1 MNMEVTDALAVQGE
15 NPGLEAFLSKLQPLL
30 DGGRLD
36 NLVDLA
42 SLLSDLVDLL
52 DAAMVEKLSVQFEQ
66 ATALSWNLGNAI
78 RQATAQTRQDS
89 EPPGLYGL
97 LALLREA
104 DTRRGCALVLR
115 TLNALGRQL

>member
-1 MNMEVTDALAVQGE
+1 MEVTDTLAVQGG
-15 NPGLEAFLSKLQPLL
+15 NPGLEALLDKLQPLL
-30 DGGRLD
+30 EGGRLD

-78 RQATAQTRQDS
+78 HLAKAQTRKEI
-89 EPPGLYGL
+89 EPPNLYGL
-97 LALLREA
+97 LSLLRA
-104 DTRRGCALVLR
+104 PHTRRGMALMLR
-115 TLNALGRQL
+115 VLNAIGRQE

>member
-1 MNMEVTDALAVQGE
+1 MSVIESPAQQVN
-15 NPGLEAFLSKLQPLL
+15 NPGLEALLNKLQPLL

-52 DAAMVEKLSVQFEQ
+52 DAPLVEKLSTQFEE

-78 RQATAQTRQDS
+78 RQAKAQTREQPT
-89 EPPGLYGL
+89 PPSLIGL
-97 LALLREA
+97 LALLR
-104 DTRRGCALVLR
+104 DPNTRQGCALVLR
-115 TLNALGRQL
+115 VLNALGKQS

>member
-1 MNMEVTDALAVQGE
+1 MDVTDTLVVQGE
-15 NPGLEAFLSKLQPLL
+15 NPGLEALVHKLQPLL

-66 ATALSWNLGNAI
+66 ATALSWNLGNAV
-78 RQATAQTRQDS
+78 RLATAQTRKDS
-89 EPPGLYGL
+89 EPPNLYGL
-97 LALLREA
+97 LTLLREP

>member
-1 MNMEVTDALAVQGE
+1 MEVTDTLALQGE
-15 NPGLEAFLSKLQPLL
+15 NPGLEAFLNKLQPLL

-42 SLLSDLVDLL
+42 SLLCDLVDLL

-78 RQATAQTRQDS
+78 RLAKAQTRK
-89 EPPGLYGL
+89 ETTPPGLYGL
-97 LALLREA
+97 LLLLREPQ
-104 DTRRGCALVLR
+104 TRRGFALVLR
-115 TLNALGRQL
+115 VLNAIGHQD